1 MRAVGG
7 ALRPGVEDLEAVHA
21 CAKEVNA
28 LHQEDAHDDSGA
40 EILVRPRS
48 ERSFCAVDPFD
59 DGLCFVDETALFTGE
74 ADCNPL

>member
-1 MRAVGG
+1 MFRAITPLLSRISRRY
-7 ALRPGVEDLEAVHA
+7 AR
-21 CAKEVNA
+21 AKEVNA

-59 DGLCFVDETALFTGE
+59 NGLCFVDETTLFRG
-74 ADCNPL
+74 